1 MLVPI
6 FVPPT
11 NSKPRDRIAQE
22 LQKPSGRW
30 DDATLSYPVK
40 AISHVWQSILAT
52 LWLGPVFGRGPVMTN
67 VEGLKFGRIGDRALH
82 LVIDLQVMF
91 SEATKWAS
99 PAVSCILPAVEECV
113 AWAPEH
119 TVFTRFLTPADI
131 GDAKG
136 QWRRFYADTPSM
148 LAARLP
154 PEAFEIVP
162 PLRAYVPPAAV
173 VDRYVYSV
181 FASSRLREILA
192 DRRPDTLIISGV
204 EVDVC
209 VLASL
214 IDAIDFGYRVIVL
227 KDGVAGSRADGEA
240 AVLKGLLPRFEQQVE
255 LVETEVLLRNWRTV
269 EVSAT

>member
-1 MLVPI
+1 
-6 FVPPT
+6 
-11 NSKPRDRIAQE
+11 
-22 LQKPSGRW
+22 
-30 DDATLSYPVK
+30 
-40 AISHVWQSILAT
+40 
-52 LWLGPVFGRGPVMTN
+52 MTN

-82 LVIDLQVMF
+82 LAIDLQVMF

-99 PAVSCILPAVEECV
+99 PAVSRILPAVEECV
-113 AWAPEH
+113 AWAPER
-119 TVFTRFLTPADI
+119 TVFTRFLTPSGI
-131 GDAKG
+131 EDAKG

-148 LAARLP
+148 LASRLP
-154 PEAFEIVP
+154 PEVFEIVP
-162 PLRAYVPPAAV
+162 ALRAYVPPATV
-173 VDRYVYSV
+173 VDRFVYSV
-181 FASSRLREILA
+181 FASSRLREILY

-240 AVLKGLLPRFEQQVE
+240 AMLKGLLPRFEQQVE